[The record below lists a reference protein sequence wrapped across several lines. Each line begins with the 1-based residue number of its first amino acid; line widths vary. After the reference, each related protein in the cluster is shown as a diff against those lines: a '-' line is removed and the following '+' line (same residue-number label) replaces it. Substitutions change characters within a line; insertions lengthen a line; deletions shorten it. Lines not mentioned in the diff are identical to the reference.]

1 MAKFYEKHK
10 SSVQVDHYLEVLQK
24 LMDFY
29 SEDVSKH
36 FDVCSKLAQLQL
48 ENKDLD
54 GSIAT
59 LQSQSE
65 KSSENQE
72 KYKESLGS
80 LIKVL
85 TSQPSLTDNQSVAL
99 LNALEKTVNDN
110 QTPTNMENLKHLIKL
125 QYKMKSISNLVITA
139 VKMIGIFPENIY
151 QQFC

>member
-24 LMDFY
+24 LMEFY

-65 KSSENQE
+65 KSTENQE

-125 QYKMKSISNLVITA
+125 YYVCHEMFSILV
-139 VKMIGIFPENIY
+139 MFFDSLY
-151 QQFC
+151 

>member
-24 LMDFY
+24 LVEFY

-65 KSSENQE
+65 KSSGDQE

-85 TSQPSLTDNQSVAL
+85 TSQPSLTEHQNVSL
-99 LNALEKTVNDN
+99 SHLE
-110 QTPTNMENLKHLIKL
+110 
-125 QYKMKSISNLVITA
+125 
-139 VKMIGIFPENIY
+139 
-151 QQFC
+151 

>member
-1 MAKFYEKHK
+1 M
-10 SSVQVDHYLEVLQK
+10 DHYLEVLHK
-24 LMDFY
+24 LMEFY
-29 SEDVSKH
+29 SEDESKH

-65 KSSENQE
+65 KSSGNQQ
-72 KYKESLGS
+72 KYKESLES

-85 TSQPSLTDNQSVAL
+85 TSQPSLNEDQSLAL

-110 QTPTNMENLKHLIKL
+110 QTPTNMDNLKHLIKL
-125 QYKMKSISNLVITA
+125 QYKLKSISNLAETA
-139 VKMIGIFPENIY
+139 VKMMRIFIENIY
-151 QQFC
+151 